1 VSNFLKII
9 IIIILLLLTII
20 FSVVGKDLHQSQ
32 NPTSQTIGFILVVL
46 GTVLIFADLAL
57 ILYLFADWW
66 RGQPK

>member
-1 VSNFLKII
+1 MSNFLKII
-9 IIIILLLLTII
+9 IIIIFLFLTII